1 MSICPTNCPIVAA
14 WHASNCSPLSL
25 PPTSSL
31 HPPFLPPSF
40 PLSPSLPPSTFPLPF
55 MYSRGRHSPPPEQYP
70 CPSWHHS
77 RTLPK
82 YCPARCPHDSSIH
95 PPGFHAL
102 LQPSCFRRLLPLH
115 WTLIW
120 QRAVYPWLFR
130 YFLLSPWQPDAIV
143 IQPQQCHFGEF
154 SSILSQLI
162 VASVSQAVCYTLST
176 VCRRTYVCLL
186 YYDVPLL
193 IFLYWHIYNTLP
205 YTAVGIG
212 ALYIHTYMHYTI
224 YIRTCTIHTYL
235 HKYIIHTY
243 VRTRTHIHTY
253 ILYIYI
259 L

>member
-25 PPTSSL
+25 PPSPSL
-31 HPPFLPPSF
+31 HPPSF
-40 PLSPSLPPSTFPLPF
+40 PPSTLPLPS
-55 MYSRGRHSPPPEQYP
+55 MYSRGRHSPPPKQYP

-102 LQPSCFRRLLPLH
+102 LQPSCLRRLLPLH

-120 QRAVYPWLFR
+120 QRAVYSWLFR

-162 VASVSQAVCYTLST
+162 VASVSQAVYYTLLLF
-176 VCRRTYVCLL
+176 VDVRMYVSSIMMYHSLFFCIDTSIILSPTLL
-186 YYDVPLL
+186 
-193 IFLYWHIYNTLP
+193 
-205 YTAVGIG
+205 
-212 ALYIHTYMHYTI
+212 
-224 YIRTCTIHTYL
+224 
-235 HKYIIHTY
+235 
-243 VRTRTHIHTY
+243 
-253 ILYIYI
+253 
-259 L
+259 